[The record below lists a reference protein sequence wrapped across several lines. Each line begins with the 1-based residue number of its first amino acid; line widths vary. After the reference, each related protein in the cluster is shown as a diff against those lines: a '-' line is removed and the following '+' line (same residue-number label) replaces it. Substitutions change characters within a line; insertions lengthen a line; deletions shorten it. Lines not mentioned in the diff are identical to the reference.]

1 MVCAMLNQTNNI
13 LKTLFIA
20 FAGTILATGCD
31 AYTYTE
37 LKTGWN
43 SGGNA
48 NSNTFT
54 AKDAILAGCASDSFD
69 YACYG
74 TTTTSGEIIMDIA
87 RSVDGD
93 ICAYFCGTQ
102 ISVDWAVGF
111 AFYTPMSSSCKWL
124 CKPGYKHNTSGW
136 TSSSVKDDGSVCG
149 TTDFNHLK
157 SVSMRKGSTAFQIT
171 GKIPVFSE
179 KVGANDTSAEFLAIV
194 AWYEHGALVSKVN
207 VTGQYSGGRYG
218 YRWIKSVVPAGSEK
232 FLLCDM
238 GYQPNASKTD
248 CEPIAPTKCGMPPAG
263 YDFCNGWSEA
273 DYKRVGN
280 TVDTRSLTAVSG
292 TVLSTVTV
300 KSQTQKL
307 KQDKVYTV
315 VGEGDNACIQY
326 RCQDESK
333 GFLSSSDRTCI
344 TCNNDPRKG
353 VSELDGTCMVCK
365 LGEYFDKNDM
375 GEPCKSAVG
384 LTKMDLQ
391 YGIGMDKRDKVDVRQ
406 QCWTKLT
413 PDTYRECVF
422 DRTESV
428 SEDDQSTGEVNNI
441 LSNPSLTTPQKITM
455 LEKLRG
461 FSKDM
466 DVKLDKAIQTLNES
480 QN

>member
-1 MVCAMLNQTNNI
+1 MLNRTNNI

-54 AKDAILAGCASDSFD
+54 AQDAILAGCASDSFD
-69 YACYG
+69 HACYG
-74 TTTTSGEIIMDIA
+74 TTPLSGEIIMDIA

-102 ISVDWAVGF
+102 ISVDWKVGF
-111 AFYTPMSSSCKWL
+111 AFYTPLSSSCKWL

-157 SVSMRKGSTAFQIT
+157 TVSMRKSSTASQIT

-194 AWYEHGALVSKVN
+194 AWYEHGALVSKVK
-207 VTGQYSGGRYG
+207 VTGQYSGGVG
-218 YRWIKSVVPAGSEK
+218 LRWIKSVVPAGSEK

-263 YDFCNGWSEA
+263 YDFCNGWSEE
-273 DYKRVGN
+273 DYKRVGTAPQL
-280 TVDTRSLTAVSG
+280 TVTGVTAGIAATVARAVSN
-292 TVLSTVTV
+292 
-300 KSQTQKL
+300 KKL
-307 KQDKVYTV
+307 KQDKVYIV
-315 VGEGDNACIQY
+315 YGEGDNACIQY

-333 GFLSSSDRTCI
+333 GFLSSSDRTCVS
-344 TCNNDPRKG
+344 CSGDPRKG
-353 VSELDGTCMVCK
+353 VSELDGTCTICK
-365 LGEYFDKNDM
+365 LGEYFDKGDKAIS
-375 GEPCKSAVG
+375 CKSAVA
-384 LTKMDLQ
+384 LTKLDLQ
-391 YGIGMDKRDKVDVRQ
+391 YGYGQDKRDKVNVRD
-406 QCWTKLT
+406 QCWAKLS
-413 PDTYRECVF
+413 PDDYRKCVL
-422 DRTESV
+422 DTHDGTGDSNVHMTEF
-428 SEDDQSTGEVNNI
+428 NAI
-441 LSNPSLTTPQKITM
+441 LSNPELTVEQQRAM
-455 LEKLRG
+455 LNSLRG
-461 FSKDM
+461 FDEGM
-466 DVKLDKAIQTLNES
+466 DAKVDEAL
-480 QN
+480 QNLK